1 MVCGSRRNGS
11 QCSKRC
17 TAARIDP
24 TAESVY
30 QTVALGMPYISL
42 RTVYQTLNDLT
53 EMGEIKRLDMGSD
66 AARFDPNV
74 DEHHHLVCEECG
86 LITDAYLDVAGLD
99 LGALDGFEPTRTKVV
114 VMGRCERCAAGGAD
128 RFQQTTTHARSIMSN
143 EDTGAIV
150 TTDEGRHRPRS
161 ARC

>member
-1 MVCGSRRNGS
+1 MAIVGWVQSPAELTESFRERRLRITP
-11 QCSKRC
+11 QRVAVFEALHRSK
-17 TAARIDP
+17 DHP

-128 RFQQTTTHARSIMSN
+128 RIQQTTTR
-143 EDTGAIV
+143 E
-150 TTDEGRHRPRS
+150 ER
-161 ARC
+161 